1 MKLSE
6 NPFKNEYKLKQ
17 HLDSDHVEIPD
28 FPKTVSRFD
37 RLLGF
42 LASPAKDP
50 VEATIGN
57 DLSVVVSCIVI
68 SWCSSSFSY
77 YDTPCDVVKDWEGEK
92 TLPLFDTPI

>member
-17 HLDSDHVEIPD
+17 HLDSDHLEIPD
-28 FPKTVSRFD
+28 FPKTVSRFE

-57 DLSVVVSCIVI
+57 DLSVVFHVSLLVGVPVLSLITI
-68 SWCSSSFSY
+68 FLA
-77 YDTPCDVVKDWEGEK
+77 
-92 TLPLFDTPI
+92 TL

>member
-1 MKLSE
+1 MSE

-57 DLSVVVSCIVI
+57 DLSMVFHVSILVGVPVLSLI
-68 SWCSSSFSY
+68 TIFFA
-77 YDTPCDVVKDWEGEK
+77 
-92 TLPLFDTPI
+92 TL

>member
-1 MKLSE
+1 MSE
-6 NPFKNEYKLKQ
+6 NPFKSEYKLQQ

-37 RLLGF
+37 RLIGF

-57 DLSVVVSCIVI
+57 DLSMAFHVSILVGVPVLSLI
-68 SWCSSSFSY
+68 
-77 YDTPCDVVKDWEGEK
+77 TILLA
-92 TLPLFDTPI
+92 TL

>member
-28 FPKTVSRFD
+28 FPNTVSRFD

-57 DLSVVVSCIVI
+57 DLSVVFHVSLLVGVPVI
-68 SWCSSSFSY
+68 SLITIFL
-77 YDTPCDVVKDWEGEK
+77 G
-92 TLPLFDTPI
+92 TL

>member
-1 MKLSE
+1 MSE
-6 NPFKNEYKLKQ
+6 NPLKKEYKLKQ
-17 HLDSDHVEIPD
+17 HLDSDHVEILN

-57 DLSVVVSCIVI
+57 DLSIVFHVSLLVGVPILSLI
-68 SWCSSSFSY
+68 TIFIA
-77 YDTPCDVVKDWEGEK
+77 
-92 TLPLFDTPI
+92 TL

>member
-6 NPFKNEYKLKQ
+6 NPFKNEYKLQQ

-37 RLLGF
+37 RLIGF

-57 DLSVVVSCIVI
+57 DLSMV
-68 SWCSSSFSY
+68 FMFRY
-77 YDTPCDVVKDWEGEK
+77 
-92 TLPLFDTPI
+92 

>member
-6 NPFKNEYKLKQ
+6 NPFKNEYKLQQ

-50 VEATIGN
+50 VEAIIGN
-57 DLSVVVSCIVI
+57 DLSVVFHVSLLVGVPILSLI
-68 SWCSSSFSY
+68 
-77 YDTPCDVVKDWEGEK
+77 TILLA
-92 TLPLFDTPI
+92 TL

>member
-6 NPFKNEYKLKQ
+6 NPFKNEYKIKQ

-37 RLLGF
+37 RMLGF

-57 DLSVVVSCIVI
+57 DLSIVFHI
-68 SWCSSSFSY
+68 SLLVGVPMLSLITIFIA
-77 YDTPCDVVKDWEGEK
+77 
-92 TLPLFDTPI
+92 TL

>member
-1 MKLSE
+1 MSE
-6 NPFKNEYKLKQ
+6 NPFKNEYKLQQ

-37 RLLGF
+37 RLIGF

-57 DLSVVVSCIVI
+57 DLSMVFHI
-68 SWCSSSFSY
+68 SILVGVPVLSLITILFA
-77 YDTPCDVVKDWEGEK
+77 
-92 TLPLFDTPI
+92 TL

>member
-28 FPKTVSRFD
+28 FPKTLSRFE

-57 DLSVVVSCIVI
+57 DLSVVFHVSLLVGVPVLSLITI
-68 SWCSSSFSY
+68 FLA
-77 YDTPCDVVKDWEGEK
+77 
-92 TLPLFDTPI
+92 TL

>member
-6 NPFKNEYKLKQ
+6 NPFKTEYKLQQ
-17 HLDSDHVEIPD
+17 HLESDHVEVPD

-57 DLSVVVSCIVI
+57 DLSVVFHVSLLVGVPVI
-68 SWCSSSFSY
+68 SLL
-77 YDTPCDVVKDWEGEK
+77 TI
-92 TLPLFDTPI
+92 LLFV

>member
-6 NPFKNEYKLKQ
+6 NPFKNEYKLQQ

-37 RLLGF
+37 RLIGF

-57 DLSVVVSCIVI
+57 DLSMVFHI
-68 SWCSSSFSY
+68 SILVGVPVLSLITILFA
-77 YDTPCDVVKDWEGEK
+77 
-92 TLPLFDTPI
+92 TL

>member
-1 MKLSE
+1 MSE
-6 NPFKNEYKLKQ
+6 NPFKNEYKLQQ
-17 HLDSDHVEIPD
+17 HLGSDHVEVPD

-57 DLSVVVSCIVI
+57 DLSVVFHVSLLVGVPVI
-68 SWCSSSFSY
+68 SLL
-77 YDTPCDVVKDWEGEK
+77 TI
-92 TLPLFDTPI
+92 LLFV

>member
-1 MKLSE
+1 MSE
-6 NPFKNEYKLKQ
+6 NPFKNEYKLQQ

-37 RLLGF
+37 RLIGF

-57 DLSVVVSCIVI
+57 DLSMVFHVSILVGVPVLSLI
-68 SWCSSSFSY
+68 TILFA
-77 YDTPCDVVKDWEGEK
+77 
-92 TLPLFDTPI
+92 TL

>member
-1 MKLSE
+1 MNE
-6 NPFKNEYKLKQ
+6 NPFKNEYKLQQ

-37 RLLGF
+37 RLIGF

-57 DLSVVVSCIVI
+57 DLSMAFHVSILVGVPI
-68 SWCSSSFSY
+68 LSLI
-77 YDTPCDVVKDWEGEK
+77 TILLA
-92 TLPLFDTPI
+92 TL

>member
-1 MKLSE
+1 MSE

-17 HLDSDHVEIPD
+17 HLNSDHVEIPD
-28 FPKTVSRFD
+28 FPNTVSRFD

-57 DLSVVVSCIVI
+57 DLSVVFHVSLLVGVPVLSLLTILL
-68 SWCSSSFSY
+68 
-77 YDTPCDVVKDWEGEK
+77 VV
-92 TLPLFDTPI
+92 

>member
-28 FPKTVSRFD
+28 FPKTVSHFD

-57 DLSVVVSCIVI
+57 DLSVLFHVSLLVGVPVI
-68 SWCSSSFSY
+68 SLITIF
-77 YDTPCDVVKDWEGEK
+77 
-92 TLPLFDTPI
+92 LAAL

>member
-28 FPKTVSRFD
+28 FPKTVSRFE

-57 DLSVVVSCIVI
+57 NLSVVFHVSLLVGVPVI
-68 SWCSSSFSY
+68 SLITIFLA
-77 YDTPCDVVKDWEGEK
+77 
-92 TLPLFDTPI
+92 TL

>member
-6 NPFKNEYKLKQ
+6 NPFKNEYKLQQ

-37 RLLGF
+37 RLIGF

-57 DLSVVVSCIVI
+57 DLSMVFHVSILVGVPVLSLI
-68 SWCSSSFSY
+68 TILIMGF
-77 YDTPCDVVKDWEGEK
+77 
-92 TLPLFDTPI
+92 

>member
-1 MKLSE
+1 MSE
-6 NPFKNEYKLKQ
+6 NPFKNEYKLQQ

-37 RLLGF
+37 RLIGF

-57 DLSVVVSCIVI
+57 DLSMVFHVSILVGVPVLSLI
-68 SWCSSSFSY
+68 
-77 YDTPCDVVKDWEGEK
+77 TILLA
-92 TLPLFDTPI
+92 TL

>member
-1 MKLSE
+1 MSG

-57 DLSVVVSCIVI
+57 DLSVVFHVSLLVGVPVI
-68 SWCSSSFSY
+68 SLITIFLA
-77 YDTPCDVVKDWEGEK
+77 
-92 TLPLFDTPI
+92 TL

>member
-1 MKLSE
+1 MSE
-6 NPFKNEYKLKQ
+6 NPFKNEYKLQQ
-17 HLDSDHVEIPD
+17 HLESDHVEVPD

-57 DLSVVVSCIVI
+57 DLSVVFHVSLLVGIPI
-68 SWCSSSFSY
+68 LSLITIFLA
-77 YDTPCDVVKDWEGEK
+77 
-92 TLPLFDTPI
+92 TL

>member
-1 MKLSE
+1 MSE
-6 NPFKNEYKLKQ
+6 NPFKNEYKLQQ
-17 HLDSDHVEIPD
+17 HLDSDHVEVPD

-57 DLSVVVSCIVI
+57 DLSVVFHVSLLVGAPILSLI
-68 SWCSSSFSY
+68 TIFLA
-77 YDTPCDVVKDWEGEK
+77 
-92 TLPLFDTPI
+92 TL

>member
-1 MKLSE
+1 MSE

-28 FPKTVSRFD
+28 FPKTVSRFEQ
-37 RLLGF
+37 LLGF

-57 DLSVVVSCIVI
+57 DLSVVFHVSLLVGVPVLSLITI
-68 SWCSSSFSY
+68 FLA
-77 YDTPCDVVKDWEGEK
+77 
-92 TLPLFDTPI
+92 TL

>member
-6 NPFKNEYKLKQ
+6 NPFKNEYKLQQ

-37 RLLGF
+37 RLIGF

-57 DLSVVVSCIVI
+57 DLSMVFHVSILVGVPVLSLI
-68 SWCSSSFSY
+68 TILFA
-77 YDTPCDVVKDWEGEK
+77 
-92 TLPLFDTPI
+92 TL

>member
-6 NPFKNEYKLKQ
+6 NPFKNEYKIKQ

-37 RLLGF
+37 RVLGF

-57 DLSVVVSCIVI
+57 DLSIVFHVSLLVGVPILSFITIFIVA
-68 SWCSSSFSY
+68 
-77 YDTPCDVVKDWEGEK
+77 
-92 TLPLFDTPI
+92 L